1 MLALTTA
8 IALIMLS
15 SCPATVQDLTPSED
29 KPYID
34 PGIPQNLQIQNGLS
48 DRIVLSWDPV
58 DDADSYIIE
67 YASADQPSEFQRLG
81 TSTLNSF
88 ELNVNKIN
96 GSLRLDANESYFF
109 SVRAVSYFG
118 MIPRQ
123 SQASEIVEG
132 AMAPESIDFLVFP
145 TMSDVTIIWHS
156 PNQIGYDGN
165 NLYEAEYNVRYR
177 KNGDE
182 AWLDVPQQYL
192 DENYVK
198 IATNE
203 FQLEYRKLYDF
214 QIIMTV
220 ENSEGNAQVESEI
233 VTATI
238 SEDYA
243 PSPIEN
249 YIFENDL
256 GDYIGVSWDVPNWA
270 NGTISDGMCYFIIE
284 RNEEGSSDWEKL
296 VDEVSDGDSSA
307 ITFAP
312 YERESED
319 DTVRE

>member
-123 SQASEIVEG
+123 SQASDIIEG
-132 AMAPESIDFLVFP
+132 AMAPERSPRSISTR
-145 TMSDVTIIWHS
+145 TM
-156 PNQIGYDGN
+156 
-165 NLYEAEYNVRYR
+165 
-177 KNGDE
+177 
-182 AWLDVPQQYL
+182 
-192 DENYVK
+192 
-198 IATNE
+198 
-203 FQLEYRKLYDF
+203 
-214 QIIMTV
+214 
-220 ENSEGNAQVESEI
+220 
-233 VTATI
+233 
-238 SEDYA
+238 
-243 PSPIEN
+243 
-249 YIFENDL
+249 
-256 GDYIGVSWDVPNWA
+256 
-270 NGTISDGMCYFIIE
+270 
-284 RNEEGSSDWEKL
+284 
-296 VDEVSDGDSSA
+296 
-307 ITFAP
+307 
-312 YERESED
+312 
-319 DTVRE
+319 